1 MLDLMRKKKETV
13 VIKAIFILIV
23 LSFIGTIFLV
33 WGKGEEGFG
42 RSSGYAAKVDRTVI
56 GYDSYQNSYQRLR
69 EVYQQILGP
78 GFTPETEKELGLPQQ
93 AIDRLIDNVLIAKA
107 AKGMGVTVTK
117 DDVAAAIAAM
127 PAFQHNGSFDYDLYQ
142 QTLRASR
149 ITANDFEESQK
160 HDLLISKTRA
170 AVMEKITVSDD
181 ELLKQFHQE
190 NDRVELDYITFAA
203 ADLLAGIS
211 VNDEEL
217 EEFLQKNPASFKTA
231 EKIALTWFLLPHT
244 SNIDGIK
251 LEDDEAESFYRRN
264 LDRYLGT
271 DGNVLPY
278 EQVKEQV
285 DADAKQSK
293 AAKSLYEQAA
303 DTLFQNIKS
312 GDIEM
317 IAGKL
322 GAHTAKTALFTEA
335 APPAELAAE
344 AELLKK
350 AFELPKDEFGGPL
363 ETAKG
368 FYIFKVT
375 DKKAPEVP
383 PLAKVRGQ
391 VEQKL
396 RQQKAAELAR
406 EKAVEAQK
414 LLADQDKTLKTTTTV
429 PFSYSESGTIP
440 GVGKSKPMLDKIFE
454 LTEAAPAPAEPFLL
468 NNRWYAIRLHQRIAA
483 SEADFNATKSEI
495 KERLLPQKQEKALLD
510 WLKELRGKAKV
521 QINPAIL
528 GQ

>member
-33 WGKGEEGFG
+33 WGKGEEGLG

-69 EVYQQILGP
+69 EIYQQILGP
-78 GFTPETEKELGLPQQ
+78 GFTHETEKELGLPQQ

-107 AKGMGVTVTK
+107 AKGMGVNVSK
-117 DDVAAAIAAM
+117 DDVASAIAAM
-127 PAFQHNGSFDYDLYQ
+127 PAFQHDGKFDYGLYQ

-170 AVMEKITVSDD
+170 AVMNKVTVSDA

-190 NDRVELDYITFAA
+190 KDKVELVYTSFAA
-203 ADLLAGIS
+203 ADLAAD
-211 VNDEEL
+211 VTVTDEEL
-217 EEFLQKNPASFKTA
+217 EQFLQKKPAPFKTA

-244 SNIDGIK
+244 GNIDAIK
-251 LEDDEAESFYRRN
+251 LENDEAESFYRRN
-264 LDRYLGT
+264 LDRYLG
-271 DGNVLPY
+271 DDNNVLPL
-278 EQVKEQV
+278 EQIKNRVET
-285 DADAKQSK
+285 DAKKSK
-293 AAKSLYEQAA
+293 AAKLLYEKAA
-303 DTLFQNIKS
+303 DTLFQNIKA
-312 GDIEM
+312 GDIEL
-317 IAGKL
+317 IASKL
-322 GAHTAKTALFTEA
+322 GAHTTKTTLFAAA

-344 AELLKK
+344 TELLQK
-350 AFELPKDEFGGPL
+350 AFELPKDDFGGPL

-375 DKKAPEVP
+375 DKKGSEVP
-383 PLAKVRGQ
+383 PLAQVRSQ
-391 VEQKL
+391 VEQQL

-406 EKAVEAQK
+406 GKAIETQK
-414 LLADQDKTLKTTTTV
+414 LLSDDDKSVKTATTA
-429 PFSYSESGTIP
+429 PFSYNELGVVP
-440 GVGKSKPMLDKIFE
+440 GIGNSKPLLDKAFE
-454 LTEAAPAPAEPFLL
+454 LTEAAPAPSEPFLL
-468 NNRWYAIRLHQRIAA
+468 NSRWYAFRLHKRTVAP
-483 SEADFNATKSEI
+483 EADFNASKSEI
-495 KERLLPQKQEKALLD
+495 KERLLPAMQEKALLA
-510 WLKELRGKAKV
+510 WLKELRGKSKV

-528 GQ
+528 NN